1 MTGSKRAFV
10 TTGATIPFRELIES
24 CLDPT
29 TLALLAS
36 QGYCSLVIQYA
47 QAPSDIVSKCS
58 GTRNGIKI
66 SGFNLKPDL
75 TEDINTSDLVI
86 SHAGE
91 YPALLLALG

>member
-1 MTGSKRAFV
+1 MTGSKRVFV

-29 TLALLAS
+29 TLALLSS
-36 QGYCSLVIQYA
+36 QGYSSIVVQYA

-58 GTRNGIKI
+58 GTNHGIKI
-66 SGFNLKPDL
+66 SGFSLKPDL
-75 TEDINTSDLVI
+75 TEDISNSDLIV

-91 YPALLLALG
+91 Y